1 MKACSRILCIVATIV
16 AVLTAAGG
24 ALASHGTALPAGGVA
39 SHLSYFNTPYGDAGV
54 AGLAVKVLEAKMV
67 RDSIPPNQPQG
78 YYDRLYDA
86 FRSVSARSGA
96 RFLMTTTR
104 ADESVTAQLDAIA
117 PLVASGIVWGVEG
130 ANEWDNVT
138 NLASGWEAQLR
149 SHQKELHRQVKAR
162 WPGMPVVG
170 PSLSFSGTGARVGDL
185 SSYLDYGNIHYY
197 GSIRGIDTRDLDRR
211 MANAR
216 AVSGSKPMWAT
227 EANGIVGSGYPDSEQ
242 DQATVMRDLYWL
254 LGQRGV
260 QRVFSYELVDG
271 SRPSRPPSDRE
282 NHFGS
287 FKATRAGTWLA
298 KPVFF
303 EVRAANRRG

>member
-1 MKACSRILCIVATIV
+1 MKACLRILCAVATIITF
-16 AVLTAAGG
+16 LTAADG
-24 ALASHGTALPAGGVA
+24 ALASHATALPAGGVV
-39 SHLSYFNTPYGDAGV
+39 SHLSYFNTPYADARS
-54 AGLAVKVLEAKMV
+54 AGLGVKVLEAKMV

-86 FRSVSARSGA
+86 FRSVSTQSGA
-96 RFLMTTTR
+96 RFLLTTTR

-138 NLASGWEAQLR
+138 DLAAGWEAQLR
-149 SHQKELHRQVKAR
+149 AHQKELYLQVKAR
-162 WPGMPVVG
+162 WPGLPVVG
-170 PSLSFSGTGARVGDL
+170 PSLSFSKTGPIVGDL

-211 MANAR
+211 IANAR

-227 EANGIVGSGYPDSEQ
+227 EANGIVGTGYPDSERA
-242 DQATVMRDLYWL
+242 QATVMRDLYWL

-260 QRVFSYELVDG
+260 RRVFSYELVNG
-271 SRPSRPPSDRE
+271 SRPSRPASDRE
-282 NHFGS
+282 NNFGS
-287 FKATRAGTWLA
+287 FKVSSAGTWQA